1 MTSPGG
7 AHYRFDRLRLEPP
20 PLQERVPI
28 LIGGS
33 AERKTL
39 RTVAA
44 DADIWNVDGSVE
56 FLRHKLEVLERNCEA
71 VGRVP
76 VRSN

>member
-56 FLRHKLEVLERNCEA
+56 FLRHKLEVLERHA
-71 VGRVP
+71 KRLGATP
-76 VRSN
+76 VRSS